1 MFMTLAAVVVALA
14 LGHVAQGLAAAVR
27 RHGWFDDWLR
37 WLGAKSRADGAWHG
51 RWGIAL
57 ALSPPLLAVG
67 LLQWALDAMIY
78 GALGLLFGIGVLF
91 YCWGP
96 RDLDLDVDA
105 IVDAPDAATR
115 SAAIARLSPNG
126 ADMPTLVVAVFHAA
140 RRRWFGV
147 LFWFLVAGAS
157 GAVLYRLAALAAE
170 DDAALLP
177 ADNANG
183 AKRLLAWLDW
193 PVSQLMALF
202 MALVGDFDT
211 VFSAWKQNGGAGFD
225 ADADFLGAAGRASV
239 RSELADDAQDYADAG
254 ESASEIARDLGPM
267 AELRDAMSLVWR
279 TLVAWLAVIALF
291 VIAGW
296 VS

>member
-1 MFMTLAAVVVALA
+1 MPGNGFWQGRRGVLLA
-14 LGHVAQGLAAAVR
+14 LL
-27 RHGWFDDWLR
+27 
-37 WLGAKSRADGAWHG
+37 
-51 RWGIAL
+51 
-57 ALSPPLLAVG
+57 PPLLVVG
-67 LLQWALDAMIY
+67 VFQWALH
-78 GALGLLFGIGVLF
+78 GPLWGELGLLFGIVVLF
-91 YCWGP
+91 CCWGP

-105 IVDAPDAATR
+105 IVDAPDAAAR
-115 SAAIARLSPNG
+115 AEAVARLAPAAND
-126 ADMPTLVVAVFHAA
+126 APALVVAVFHAA

-147 LFWFLVAGAS
+147 LFWFLVLGAS
-157 GAVLYRLAALAAE
+157 GAALYRLVALAAE

-177 ADNANG
+177 DENAHG

-193 PVSQLMALF
+193 PVSQSMALF

-239 RSELADDAQDYADAG
+239 RTELADDAQDYADAG
-254 ESASEIARDLGPM
+254 ESASDIARELGPM
-267 AELRDAMSLVWR
+267 PELRDAMSLAWR
-279 TLVAWLAVIALF
+279 MLFVWLAVIALF

>member
-1 MFMTLAAVVVALA
+1 MFTTLAAVVVALA
-14 LGHVAQGLAAAVR
+14 LGHIAQGFVEAVR
-27 RHGWFDDWLR
+27 RHGWFDDGLR
-37 WLGAKSRADGAWHG
+37 WLDARLRDGNAWRG
-51 RWGIAL
+51 RLGIAF
-57 ALSPPLLAVG
+57 ALLPLLLAAA
-67 LLQWALDAMIY
+67 LLQWMLDTLLY
-78 GALGLLFGIGVLF
+78 GAVGLLFGIGVLF

-105 IVDAPDAATR
+105 IVDAPDAAAR
-115 SAAIARLSPNG
+115 DAAIARLSPN
-126 ADMPTLVVAVFHAA
+126 ANDTPALIVAVFHAA

-147 LFWFLVAGAS
+147 LFWFLLLGAF
-157 GAVLYRLAALAAE
+157 GAALYRLVALAAE

-177 ADNANG
+177 PENATG

-225 ADADFLGAAGRASV
+225 VDADFLGAAGRASV
-239 RSELADDAQDYADAG
+239 RTELADDAQDYADAG
-254 ESASEIARDLGPM
+254 ESASEIARELGPM
-267 AELRDAMSLVWR
+267 PELRDAMSLVWR

>member
-1 MFMTLAAVVVALA
+1 MFMTLAAVVIALA

-67 LLQWALDAMIY
+67 LLQWALDAMLY

-105 IVDAPDAATR
+105 IVDAPDAAAR

>member
-1 MFMTLAAVVVALA
+1 
-14 LGHVAQGLAAAVR
+14 VR

-37 WLGAKSRADGAWHG
+37 WLGARFAQGIWQG

-57 ALSPPLLAVG
+57 ALLPPLLLVA
-67 LLQWALDAMIY
+67 LLQWALHAPLL
-78 GALGLLFGIGVLF
+78 GFPGLLFGIGALF
-91 YCWGP
+91 HCWGP

-105 IVDAPDAATR
+105 IVDAPDAAAR
-115 SAAIARLSPNG
+115 NAAIARLSPN
-126 ADMPTLVVAVFHAA
+126 ATDMPSLLVAVFHAA

-147 LFWFLVAGAS
+147 LFWFLLLGAF
-157 GAVLYRLAALAAE
+157 GAVFYRLVALAAE
-170 DDAALLP
+170 DDAGLLP
-177 ADNANG
+177 SGNAAG
-183 AKRLLAWLDW
+183 AKRLLAWLEW

-225 ADADFLGAAGRASV
+225 ANADFLGAAGRASV

-254 ESASEIARDLGPM
+254 ESASDIARELGAMP
-267 AELRDAMSLVWR
+267 ELRDAMSLAWR
-279 TLVAWLAVIALF
+279 TLVARLAVIALF

-296 VS
+296 VG

>member
-1 MFMTLAAVVVALA
+1 MFMTLAAVVVALV
-14 LGHVAQGLAAAVR
+14 LGHVAQGLAESVR

-37 WLGAKSRADGAWHG
+37 WLGARFPQGVWQG
-51 RWGIAL
+51 GWGIAL
-57 ALSPPLLAVG
+57 ALLPLLLAVA
-67 LLQWALDAMIY
+67 LLQWMLDTPLY
-78 GALGLLFGIGVLF
+78 GVVGLLFGIGALL

-105 IVDAPDAATR
+105 IVDAPDAAAR
-115 SAAIARLSPNG
+115 NAAIARLSPNG
-126 ADMPTLVVAVFHAA
+126 ADMPTLLVAVFHAA

-147 LFWFLVAGAS
+147 LFWFLVLGAA
-157 GAVLYRLAALAAE
+157 GAVLYRLVALAAE

-177 ADNANG
+177 AENAAG
-183 AKRLLAWLDW
+183 AQRLLAWLDW

-211 VFSAWKQNGGAGFD
+211 VLSAWKQNGGASFD
-225 ADADFLGAAGRASV
+225 ANADFLGAAGRASV

-254 ESASEIARDLGPM
+254 ETDSDIARELGPM
-267 AELRDAMSLVWR
+267 PELRDAMSLVWR

-296 VS
+296 VG

>member
-1 MFMTLAAVVVALA
+1 
-14 LGHVAQGLAAAVR
+14 VR

-37 WLGAKSRADGAWHG
+37 WLGTRFPQGFWQG

-57 ALSPPLLAVG
+57 ALSPLLLATA
-67 LLQWALDAMIY
+67 LLQWALDTPLY
-78 GALGLLFGIGVLF
+78 GVVGLLFGIGVLF

-96 RDLDLDVDA
+96 RDLDLDVGA
-105 IVDAPDAATR
+105 IVDAPDAAAR
-115 SAAIARLSPNG
+115 QAAIARLSPNG
-126 ADMPTLVVAVFHAA
+126 GDIASLLTAVFHAA

-147 LFWFLVAGAS
+147 LFWFLLLGAF
-157 GAVLYRLAALAAE
+157 GAVLYRFVAFAAE

-177 ADNANG
+177 AENAAG
-183 AKRLLAWLDW
+183 AQRLLAWLDW

-211 VFSAWKQNGGAGFD
+211 VLSAWKQNGGAGFD
-225 ADADFLGAAGRASV
+225 ANADFLGAAGRASV

-254 ESASEIARDLGPM
+254 ESAADIARDLGAMP
-267 AELRDAMSLVWR
+267 ELRDAMSLVWR

-296 VS
+296 VG

>member
-67 LLQWALDAMIY
+67 LLQWALDAMLY

-126 ADMPTLVVAVFHAA
+126 ADMPMLVVAVFHAA

-239 RSELADDAQDYADAG
+239 RTELADDAQDYADAG

>member
-37 WLGAKSRADGAWHG
+37 WLDARLREGNAWRG
-51 RWGIAL
+51 RWGVAFAL
-57 ALSPPLLAVG
+57 LPPLLVVG
-67 LLQWALDAMIY
+67 LLQWTLDTLLY
-78 GALGLLFGIGVLF
+78 GAVGLLFGIGVLF

-105 IVDAPDAATR
+105 ILDAPDAAGR
-115 SAAIARLSPNG
+115 SAAIARLSP
-126 ADMPTLVVAVFHAA
+126 ATSDAPALVVAVFHAA

-147 LFWFLVAGAS
+147 LFWFLLLGAS
-157 GAVLYRLAALAAE
+157 GAVLYRLVALCAE

-177 ADNANG
+177 AENSTG

-202 MALVGDFDT
+202 MAVVGDFDT
-211 VFSAWKQNGGAGFD
+211 VFSAWKQHGGAGFD
-225 ADADFLGAAGRASV
+225 TNADFLGAAGRASV
-239 RSELADDAQDYADAG
+239 RSELADDARDYADAG
-254 ESASEIARDLGPM
+254 ESAEAIARDLGPLP
-267 AELRDAMSLVWR
+267 ELRDAMSLVWR

>member
-1 MFMTLAAVVVALA
+1 MFMTLAAVVVALV
-14 LGHVAQGLAAAVR
+14 LGHVAQGLAESVR
-27 RHGWFDDWLR
+27 RHGWFEDWLR
-37 WLGAKSRADGAWHG
+37 WLGTRFPQGFWQG

-57 ALSPPLLAVG
+57 ALSPLLLAVA
-67 LLQWALDAMIY
+67 LLQWALDTPLY
-78 GALGLLFGIGVLF
+78 GIVGLLFGIGVLF

-96 RDLDLDVDA
+96 RDLDLDVGA
-105 IVDAPDAATR
+105 IVDAPDAAAR
-115 SAAIARLSPNG
+115 SAAITRLSPNG
-126 ADMPTLVVAVFHAA
+126 GDIASLLTAVFHAA

-147 LFWFLVAGAS
+147 LFWFLVLGAAGAL
-157 GAVLYRLAALAAE
+157 LYRLVALAAE

-177 ADNANG
+177 SENAHG
-183 AKRLLAWLDW
+183 AQRLLAWLDW

-211 VFSAWKQNGGAGFD
+211 VLSAWKQNGGAGFD
-225 ADADFLGAAGRASV
+225 ANADFLGAAGRASV

-254 ESASEIARDLGPM
+254 ESANEIARDLGAMP
-267 AELRDAMSLVWR
+267 ELRDAMSLVWR

-296 VS
+296 VG

>member
-37 WLGAKSRADGAWHG
+37 WLGAKSRADGAWRG

-67 LLQWALDAMIY
+67 LLQWALDAMLY

-239 RSELADDAQDYADAG
+239 RTELADDAQDYADAG

>member
-1 MFMTLAAVVVALA
+1 MAATLLAVIVALA
-14 LGHVAQGLAAAVR
+14 IGHLAAGIAAGLR
-27 RHGWFDDWLR
+27 RYDWFAGWLR
-37 WLGAKSRADGAWHG
+37 WLNAQFPEDSFWRG
-51 RWGIAL
+51 RYGIAL
-57 ALSPPLLAVG
+57 ALVLPLLVVG
-67 LLQWALDAMIY
+67 LLQVALDKPVW
-78 GALGLLFGIGVLF
+78 GFVGLLFDIAVLF

-105 IVDAPDAATR
+105 IVDAPDAAAR
-115 SAAIARLSPNG
+115 DAAIARLSPN
-126 ADMPTLVVAVFHAA
+126 ANDTPALIVAVFHAA

-147 LFWFLVAGAS
+147 LFWFLLLGAV
-157 GAVLYRLAALAAE
+157 GAVLYRFVALAAE

-177 ADNANG
+177 PENAAG

-211 VFSAWKQNGGAGFD
+211 VFGAWKQNGGAAFD
-225 ADADFLGAAGRASV
+225 ANADFLGAAGRASV

-254 ESASEIARDLGPM
+254 ESADAIARDLGPM
-267 AELRDAMSLVWR
+267 PELRDAMSLVWR

>member
-1 MFMTLAAVVVALA
+1 MFMALAAAVVALA
-14 LGHVAQGLAAAVR
+14 LGHLAQGFAQALR

-37 WLGAKSRADGAWHG
+37 WLGARMPQGAWQG
-51 RWGIAL
+51 RWGIVL
-57 ALSPPLLAVG
+57 ALLPPLLVVA
-67 LLQWALDAMIY
+67 LLQWALHAPLL
-78 GALGLLFGIGVLF
+78 GFFGLLFGVAVLF
-91 YCWGP
+91 HCWGP

-105 IVDAPDAATR
+105 IVDAPDAAAR
-115 SAAIARLSPNG
+115 DAAIARLSPNG
-126 ADMPTLVVAVFHAA
+126 ADMPTLLVAVFHAA

-147 LFWFLVAGAS
+147 LFWFLALGAA
-157 GAVLYRLAALAAE
+157 GAVLYRLVALAAE

-177 ADNANG
+177 SENALG
-183 AKRLLAWLDW
+183 ARRLLAWLDW

-225 ADADFLGAAGRASV
+225 ANADFLGAAGRASV

-254 ESASEIARDLGPM
+254 ESASDIARELGPM
-267 AELRDAMSLVWR
+267 PELRDAMSLAWR

-296 VS
+296 VG

>member
-37 WLGAKSRADGAWHG
+37 WLGAKSRADGAWRG

-67 LLQWALDAMIY
+67 LLQWALDAMLY

-177 ADNANG
+177 ADNASG

-239 RSELADDAQDYADAG
+239 RTELADDAQDYADAG

>member
-1 MFMTLAAVVVALA
+1 MFMALAAAVVALA
-14 LGHVAQGLAAAVR
+14 LGHLAQGFAQAVR

-37 WLGAKSRADGAWHG
+37 WLGARFPQGPWQG

-57 ALSPPLLAVG
+57 ALLPPLLPVA
-67 LLQWALDAMIY
+67 LLQWALDMPLY
-78 GALGLLFGIGVLF
+78 GIVGLAFGIGVLF

-105 IVDAPDAATR
+105 IVDAPDAAAR
-115 SAAIARLSPNG
+115 DAAIARLSPQG
-126 ADMPTLVVAVFHAA
+126 SDMPTLLVAVFHAA

-147 LFWFLVAGAS
+147 LFWFLLLGAS
-157 GAVLYRLAALAAE
+157 GAVLYRLVALAAE

-177 ADNANG
+177 SANASG

-211 VFSAWKQNGGAGFD
+211 VFSTWKQNGGAGFD

-267 AELRDAMSLVWR
+267 PELRDAMSLAWR

-296 VS
+296 VG